1 MHAYY
6 MYGSTTVKDSSH
18 VLFEMLKYTVS
29 CANTYFRLLHYGGMH
44 LDASTSLQAAT
55 ACEEMTALWI
65 KLIMSPSQYELSTV
79 KFADWIHPIGL
90 EVQADDSLEI
100 VLDQTQAPH
109 AASFWVA
116 WPNLD

>member
-65 KLIMSPSQYELSTV
+65 KLIMSKTFS
-79 KFADWIHPIGL
+79 I
-90 EVQADDSLEI
+90 
-100 VLDQTQAPH
+100 
-109 AASFWVA
+109 
-116 WPNLD
+116 

>member
-29 CANTYFRLLHYGGMH
+29 CANTYFRLLHHGGMH

-65 KLIMSPSQYELSTV
+65 KLKCPKPSQHELAIV
-79 KFADWIHPIGL
+79 KPL
-90 EVQADDSLEI
+90 SLVCRLDSSNWRGS
-100 VLDQTQAPH
+100 
-109 AASFWVA
+109 ASRRLLGDCF
-116 WPNLD
+116 